1 MFIFLYI
8 CCMNKPTFIYLVL
21 LALLSG
27 YGCGF
32 RPNQVET
39 PRWTT
44 EILAPLVKAPLSS
57 EEIVQLKD
65 VSFSHEIKMS
75 DLGVPNGTYPMLP
88 PTPPISL
95 PPFNIYSGTDVTSV
109 TFASGTM
116 AMTIQNNL
124 PINLKAGTTV
134 TLEAGTTVFF
144 THTLANDVNPGT
156 TYTMTP
162 EYDVAGKTIS
172 ENLTLKVTNF
182 ASDGSSSPVTINGSE
197 KLIIS
202 FSIKNFKVQNIGLA
216 SNNSFELADTSN
228 FSISGSNVATGEIS
242 GKFVLFTDNQMPVQ
256 MNVQAYFLDSTKKV
270 IDSLFTSNQIIT
282 AATVDGSGFSNST
295 VTSSIDIPVST
306 AKFEKIKP
314 AKYLKSYAKV
324 STGSGAPL
332 VFIRNTDKLTLQLV
346 ADIKLKIENKQN

>member
-1 MFIFLYI
+1 
-8 CCMNKPTFIYLVL
+8 MNKPTFIYLVL

-27 YGCGF
+27 YGCSF
-32 RPNQVET
+32 KPDKVET

-57 EEIVQLKD
+57 EEVVQLKD
-65 VSFSHEIKMS
+65 VMFSQEIKMS

-88 PTPPISL
+88 PTPPTSL
-95 PPFNIYSGTDVTSV
+95 PPFSVSTGVDVASV
-109 TFASGTM
+109 TFASGKM

-124 PINLKAGTTV
+124 PINLKAGTAI

-144 THTLANDVNPGT
+144 THTLATDISPGA

-172 ENLTLKVTNF
+172 ENLTLKVSNF

-197 KLIIS
+197 KLTVS
-202 FSIKNFKVQNIGLA
+202 FSIKGLKIENIGLA
-216 SNNSFELADTSN
+216 SNNGFELADTSN
-228 FSISGSNVATGEIS
+228 FSITGSSVKTGEIS
-242 GKFVLFTDNQMPVQ
+242 GKFVLFADNQMPVQ
-256 MNVQAYFLDSTKKV
+256 MNIQAYFLDSTKKV
-270 IDSLFTSNQIIT
+270 IDSLFSSSQMIT
-282 AATVDGSGFSNST
+282 AATVNSSGFSNST

-314 AKYLKSYAKV
+314 AKYLKSYARI

-346 ADIKLKIENKQN
+346 ADIKIKIENKEN